1 MQNQHFCSWTASWPQ
16 DGPNMGP
23 RWIQEGPWSQRCPRW
38 PQDAVQAQTCRVYAY
53 LCMCIYMHVCL
64 YIYIYIY
71 MEIYIYTHTYIY
83 ICIYTHMYMHIY
95 RHIFFSPML
104 RRCNRATRN
113 RGTTMKVCA
122 PSVFYYLHP
131 STIIFIIIL

>member
-1 MQNQHFCSWTASWPQ
+1 MQ
-16 DGPNMGP
+16 
-23 RWIQEGPWSQRCPRW
+23 I
-38 PQDAVQAQTCRVYAY
+38 
-53 LCMCIYMHVCL
+53 
-64 YIYIYIY
+64 YIYIYIHTY
-71 MEIYIYTHTYIY
+71 TYAYTHIC
-83 ICIYTHMYMHIY
+83 ICIYIG
-95 RHIFFSPML
+95 IFFFSPML